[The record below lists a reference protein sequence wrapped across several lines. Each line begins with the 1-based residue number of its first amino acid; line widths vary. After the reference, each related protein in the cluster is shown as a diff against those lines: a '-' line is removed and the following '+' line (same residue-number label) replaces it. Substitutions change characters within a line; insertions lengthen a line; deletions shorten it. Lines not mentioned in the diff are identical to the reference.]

1 MNEMNIPENLID
13 KYNVPVP
20 RYTSYPP
27 ANFFSTEFTEADY
40 INAVVLS
47 NEDEPQNIS
56 IYIHIPFCSQLC
68 HYCGCNT
75 HITRNETLKSSYLE
89 ALKKEIIML
98 RPLLKATRKV
108 SQVHWGGGTPNSL
121 SVDQIAGIMALLY
134 DNFTFTVQPEIAI
147 ECNPAH
153 LDHHYVDRLIEMGFN
168 RISLG
173 IQDFSETV
181 LNTVNREIPVI
192 PASEFV
198 QQIQSSGKV
207 KVNLDFIYGLPHQT
221 VGSFTT
227 TMEKAIELQ
236 PDRLVTFSYAHIPNI
251 KKSQKILEKAGLVA
265 PNEKLMMFE
274 MTYQLMKDAGYV
286 PIGLDHFAKEE
297 DELAIAMNNKSLHRN
312 FQGYCTRETTGQVY
326 AFGTTGIS
334 QLENSYA
341 QNAKSVGQYT
351 DLINKGRFTTEKGYS
366 LTGEQKIIRHVIN
379 EVMCN
384 QYLSWSHAAGKY
396 GITTDTL
403 KDIVNYN
410 ESFLTGFKEDN
421 LLTFDENE
429 VWISELGRFFIRN
442 IAAAFDSGLNKSGKT
457 FSKAL

>member
-1 MNEMNIPENLID
+1 MNIPENLIE

-27 ANFFSTEFTEADY
+27 ANFFSADYTEAEY

-75 HITRNETLKSSYLE
+75 HITRNETLKASYLE
-89 ALKKEIIML
+89 ALKKEILML
-98 RPLLKATRKV
+98 RPLLNNSRKV

-121 SVDQIAGIMALLY
+121 SVDQIAGIMAHLY
-134 DNFTFTVQPEIAI
+134 ENFNFTGQPEIAI

-181 LNTVNREIPVI
+181 LKTVNREIPVI
-192 PASEFV
+192 PASAFV
-198 QQIQSSGKV
+198 QQIQSSGKA

-221 VGSFTT
+221 VGSFTS

-236 PDRLVTFSYAHIPNI
+236 PDRLVTFSYAHVPNI
-251 KKSQKILEKAGLVA
+251 KKSQKILEKAGLVG
-265 PNEKLMMFE
+265 PNEKLKMFE
-274 MTYQLMKDAGYV
+274 TTYQLMKNAGYV
-286 PIGLDHFAKEE
+286 PIGLDHFAKED
-297 DELAIAMNNKSLHRN
+297 DELAVAMNNRSLHRN

-351 DLINKGRFTTEKGYS
+351 ELINNGRFTTEKGYL
-366 LTGEQKIIRHVIN
+366 LTAEQKIIRHVIN
-379 EVMCN
+379 EIMCN
-384 QYLSWSHAAGKY
+384 QYLSWSQAAGKY
-396 GITTDTL
+396 GITTDAL
-403 KDIVNYN
+403 KGTVNYD

-429 VWISELGRFFIRN
+429 VWVSELGRFFIRN

>member
-27 ANFFSTEFTEADY
+27 ANFFSTEFNEADY
-40 INAVVLS
+40 IKAVILS

-89 ALKKEIIML
+89 ALKKEILML

-134 DNFTFTVQPEIAI
+134 ENFTFTLQPEIAI

-192 PASEFV
+192 PASAFV
-198 QQIQSSGKV
+198 QQIQSSGKA

-221 VGSFTT
+221 VGSFTK

-274 MTYQLMKDAGYV
+274 MTYQMMKDAGYV

-297 DELAIAMNNKSLHRN
+297 DELAVAMNNRSLHRN

-351 DLINKGRFTTEKGYS
+351 ELINQGRFTTEKGYS
-366 LTGEQKIIRHVIN
+366 LSAEQKIIRHVIN

-384 QYLSWSHAAGKY
+384 QYLSWSQAAGKY
-396 GITTDTL
+396 GITTDAM
-403 KDIVNYN
+403 KGIVNYD
-410 ESFLTGFKEDN
+410 ESFLKGLKEDN

-429 VWISELGRFFIRN
+429 VWVSELGRFFIRN

>member
-75 HITRNETLKSSYLE
+75 HITHNETLKSSYLE
-89 ALKKEIIML
+89 ALKKEILML

-134 DNFTFTVQPEIAI
+134 ENFTFTEQPEIAI

-153 LDHHYVDRLIEMGFN
+153 LDHYYVDRLIEMGFN

-173 IQDFSETV
+173 IQDFSEIV

-192 PASEFV
+192 PASAFV
-198 QQIQSSGKV
+198 QQIQSSGKA

-297 DELAIAMNNKSLHRN
+297 DELAVAMNNRSLHRN

-351 DLINKGRFTTEKGYS
+351 DLINERPVYHRKRIF
-366 LTGEQKIIRHVIN
+366 
-379 EVMCN
+379 
-384 QYLSWSHAAGKY
+384 
-396 GITTDTL
+396 
-403 KDIVNYN
+403 VNC
-410 ESFLTGFKEDN
+410 
-421 LLTFDENE
+421 
-429 VWISELGRFFIRN
+429 
-442 IAAAFDSGLNKSGKT
+442 
-457 FSKAL
+457 

>member
-1 MNEMNIPENLID
+1 MNIPENLID

-121 SVDQIAGIMALLY
+121 SVEQIAGIMALLY
-134 DNFTFTVQPEIAI
+134 DNFTFTEQPEIAI

-173 IQDFSETV
+173 IQDFSESV

-198 QQIQSSGKV
+198 QQIQSSGKA

-221 VGSFTT
+221 VRSFTT

-396 GITTDTL
+396 GIKTDTL